1 MNLTTQ
7 PSIEKNAKAEKQLS
21 SNIVDVK
28 VLPKRPMTTANPNL
42 RVNSMQAPSSAQA
55 SQSNLIKED
64 DDDENVYEDDNF
76 EQADAPND

>member
-1 MNLTTQ
+1 
-7 PSIEKNAKAEKQLS
+7 
-21 SNIVDVK
+21 
-28 VLPKRPMTTANPNL
+28 MTTANPNL
-42 RVNSMQAPSSAQA
+42 RINSMQAPSSAQA